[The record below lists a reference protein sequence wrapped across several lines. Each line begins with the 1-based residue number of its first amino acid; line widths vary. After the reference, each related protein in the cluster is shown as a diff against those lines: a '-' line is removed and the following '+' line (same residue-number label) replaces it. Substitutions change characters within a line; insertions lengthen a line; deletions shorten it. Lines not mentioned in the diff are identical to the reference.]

1 MKMNGKM
8 NGKKAFEMAV
18 LSQDA
23 YLPPAE
29 FAAKYRDFEFIS
41 EESTQVYI
49 VQLCGSI
56 CVAFRGTEI
65 ESFQDIKLDLEFL
78 KSPEPGGWS
87 YCHTGFQ
94 EGIDLVWEELE
105 AKVRALQQETNLP
118 LVSTGHSLGA
128 ALATI
133 CHARLGD
140 MATSE
145 LYTFGSPRVFDKAGA
160 RGFRYQRPLVY
171 RFVNHTDLVTRIPKI
186 GYHHVGIPY
195 YLNEAGALKI
205 DPPWWYRSW
214 EYAKGMLGGFVR
226 FEVDSL
232 EDHPVDNYVNKL
244 ARYAK

>member
-1 MKMNGKM
+1 MIDC
-8 NGKKAFEMAV
+8 KKAFQMAV
-18 LSQDA
+18 LAQDA

-29 FAAKYRDFEFIS
+29 FAAKYRNFEFIS

-49 VQLCGSI
+49 VRLDGSI
-56 CVAFRGTEI
+56 CIAFRGTEV

-94 EGIDLVWEELE
+94 EGLDSVWEELE
-105 AKVRALQQETNLP
+105 ATVDEMRIGAEP
-118 LVSTGHSLGA
+118 LVYTGHSLGA
-128 ALATI
+128 GIATV
-133 CHARLGD
+133 CMARHGD
-140 MATSE
+140 MCTSE
-145 LYTFGSPRVFDKAGA
+145 LYTFGSPRVFDKVGA
-160 RGFRYQRPLVY
+160 NGFRYQRPLVY

-195 YLNEAGALKI
+195 YFNESGALKI
-205 DPPWWYRSW
+205 DPPWWYRAW